1 MDREFGAGYD
11 PVVSADND
19 AFRAALGSGT
29 WTNTAHRFVQW
40 FKAAGVGVTSVGRRS
55 LSPTGLLFDQTYR
68 WWLFWIHFDGTLIT
82 NQRIAIL
89 IMGGRTIAIEQD
101 TDTSTYKIA
110 LGSFAGDVWT
120 GIGVSSRTY
129 SVHDNLLMRFQT
141 NGVRHKLWIQDDDDG
156 TPSLDLEI
164 DVADALQAA
173 SPGFDLLNGHGAVNA
188 LASGQDVYWRRMQ
201 SWQSNSE
208 SNRPDIL
215 RQDSGQVFFQVM
227 HPDADTAEDDMT
239 KVGGPPSPDEKWN
252 YWDDMAA
259 IDESEYLLSGTDVDM
274 QQVSALPACA
284 SAHTGTV
291 GGVMWHIRYRAAAST
306 KEAVAFVRIKDNG
319 GSASEVELSN
329 ESSGIYR
336 TRAAGFRVP
345 PDGGS
350 WEDFIHTDGI
360 FNSASASQQLS
371 AGASTRDTNTANI
384 RFAEVM
390 LVACSAEDDPPLIVT
405 PVVILQAVNRA
416 GTY

>member
-141 NGVRHKLWIQDDDDG
+141 DGSRHKLWIEDIDDG

-164 DVADALQAA
+164 DVADALEAV
-173 SPGFDLLNGHGAVNA
+173 SPDFDLRNGHGAVNA

-201 SWQSNSE
+201 AWQSNSE
-208 SNRPDIL
+208 SDRPDIQ
-215 RQDSGQVFFQVM
+215 RQGASQVFFQVM
-227 HPDADTAEDDMT
+227 HPNADTAEDDFS
-239 KVGGPPSPDEKWN
+239 KHGGPPSPDEKWN
-252 YWDDMAA
+252 YWNDMAA
-259 IDESEYLLSGTDVDM
+259 VDETEYLLADSSADR

-284 SAHTGTV
+284 SAHNGTV
-291 GGVMWHIRYRAAAST
+291 GGVMWHLRCRAATSA
-306 KEAVAFVRIKDNG
+306 KIAVAFARIKDDG
-319 GSASEVELSN
+319 GSASEVELPN
-329 ESSGIYR
+329 EASGAYDAK
-336 TRAAGFRVP
+336 AAGFRDP

-350 WEDFIHTDGI
+350 WEDFIHTDSI
-360 FNSASASQQLS
+360 FNSPSASQQLS
-371 AGASTRDTNTANI
+371 
-384 RFAEVM
+384 
-390 LVACSAEDDPPLIVT
+390 
-405 PVVILQAVNRA
+405 
-416 GTY
+416 